1 MQMILYYVKKG
12 NSFSY
17 VLFSLLWTDLSLLV
31 KLTSEIYLRYLSK
44 IHLSIL
50 YSSSIFWKS
59 VLNCTPLFFKHI
71 LKICTKC
78 GA

>member
-50 YSSSIFWKS
+50 YSSSIF
-59 VLNCTPLFFKHI
+59 
-71 LKICTKC
+71 
-78 GA
+78 

>member
-1 MQMILYYVKKG
+1 MILYYVKKG
-12 NSFSY
+12 NSFSC

-31 KLTSEIYLRYLSK
+31 ELTSEIYLRYLSK
-44 IHLSIL
+44 I
-50 YSSSIFWKS
+50 SSEY
-59 VLNCTPLFFKHI
+59 PLFFKHI